1 METLLLPIVTNSIY
15 LHELFEKY
23 NPKHLNQINEDFDE
37 YPDNDGL
44 KDIIGDEGM
53 QNLNNDD

>member
-23 NPKHLNQINEDFDE
+23 NPKHLNQINKDFDE

-44 KDIIGDEGM
+44 KDIIGDKGM
-53 QNLNNDD
+53 QNLNMNN